1 MPTLPNI
8 LLMVAD
14 QMAAGMTGAYGGPA
28 RTPAM
33 DALAAE
39 GARFDAAYTPCP
51 LCTPARASL
60 LTGRFPSRTRTYDNA
75 SILPADVPTWAH
87 SLRSAG
93 YEVVAAGK
101 MHMVGPDQLH
111 GIERRLTPDIYP
123 TDFAWTP
130 ADERYDAP
138 PSTSGNK
145 AEAARSAGPCDTS
158 WQLDY
163 DENVHRQALAF
174 LRGRPAASRPFC
186 LVVSYTHPHP
196 PYWAPRA
203 FWDLYEGTDMGELWP
218 AESEVTPRP
227 PMDRWLQAFQGLSSS
242 DRADADL
249 LRRVR
254 RAYVAMVS
262 YVDSR
267 VGELL
272 AALGELSLADQTA
285 VMLTSDHGEMLGSH
299 GHVEKRLFYEQAVR
313 VPLLVRLPGRAG
325 GQRFGCPASLMD
337 LGPTLIDL
345 AGGEVL
351 PDTDGAS
358 LMPMLN
364 GGAPRA
370 AGPRVLSE
378 YLGEGVPAPC
388 FLVREGP
395 VKYLYAH
402 GGEEIAFDLSTD
414 SVESTNVADQAEYAD
429 VLDRCRAELLRQFDI
444 DALADDMLASRRDR
458 MMIHAAMQV
467 GRATSWPVRSE
478 PADTG
483 VEEQ

>member
-1 MPTLPNI
+1 MTRSNI
-8 LLMVAD
+8 LLIVAD
-14 QMAAGMTGAYGGPA
+14 QMAAEMTGTYGGPA
-28 RTPAM
+28 QTPAM

-39 GARFDAAYTPCP
+39 GTRFDAAYTPCP
-51 LCTPARASL
+51 LCTPARAAL

-87 SLRSAG
+87 SLRLAG

-130 ADERYDAP
+130 TDERYDAP
-138 PSTSGNK
+138 TSTSGNK
-145 AEAARSAGPCDTS
+145 AEAARSAGPCDSS

-163 DENVHRQALAF
+163 DENVHRQTLAF
-174 LRGRPAASRPFC
+174 LRGRPAGSRPFC

-196 PYWAPRA
+196 PYWAPRS
-203 FWDLYEGTDMGELWP
+203 FWNLYEGMDIDALWP
-218 AESEVTPRP
+218 DVPQAEACP
-227 PMDRWLQAFQGLSSS
+227 PMDRWLQAFQGFSTS
-242 DRADADL
+242 DMADADL

-254 RAYVAMVS
+254 RAYLAMIS

-267 VGELL
+267 VEELL
-272 AALGELSLADQTA
+272 AALGALSLTDQTA

-299 GHVEKRLFYEQAVR
+299 GHVEKRLFYEQAIR
-313 VPLLVRLPGRAG
+313 VPLMARLPGGTG
-325 GQRFGCPASLMD
+325 GQRFDSPVSLMD
-337 LGPTLIDL
+337 LAPTLIDL
-345 AGGEVL
+345 AGGEAL
-351 PDTDGAS
+351 PGADGES
-358 LMPMLN
+358 LMPVLE
-364 GGAPRA
+364 GGSPRA
-370 AGPRVLSE
+370 TGARVLSE

>member
-1 MPTLPNI
+1 MPRPNVL
-8 LLMVAD
+8 LLMTD
-14 QMAAGMTGAYGGPA
+14 QMAAGLTGTYGGPA

-130 ADERYDAP
+130 TDECYDAP
-138 PSTSGNK
+138 PSISGNK
-145 AEAARSAGPCDTS
+145 AEAARSAGLCETS

-174 LRGRPAASRPFC
+174 IRGRSGSSRPFC

-203 FWDLYEGTDMGELWP
+203 FWDLYEGTEIDDPWP
-218 AESEVTPRP
+218 DAPQDVPRP
-227 PMDRWLQAFQGLSSS
+227 PMDRWLQAFQGLSTS

-254 RAYVAMVS
+254 RAYLAMIS

-313 VPLLVRLPGRAG
+313 VPLLVRLPGKAAG
-325 GQRFGCPASLMD
+325 RRFDSPVSLMD
-337 LGPTLIDL
+337 LAPTLIDL

-351 PDTDGAS
+351 PDTDGES
-358 LMPMLN
+358 LMPMLDL
-364 GGAPRA
+364 GAPRP
-370 AGPRVLSE
+370 AGARVLSE

-388 FLVREGP
+388 FLVREGQ

-402 GGEEIAFDLSTD
+402 GDEETAFDLSAD
-414 SVESTNVADQAEYAD
+414 PAESANVADQAEYAD
-429 VLDRCRAELLRQFDI
+429 VLDRCRAELLRQFDV

-458 MMIHAAMQV
+458 MMIHAAMQA
-467 GRATSWPVRSE
+467 GQATSWPVRHE
-478 PADTG
+478 PADG
-483 VEEQ
+483 EEQ